1 MKYLYCYKLSNLLY
15 EHNKVNLLNYN
26 YCTRKYKH
34 EQRIFDT
41 YTYMSML
48 ATMIPNFVWFENKC
62 YCFGCGVK
70 CLRTV

>member
-1 MKYLYCYKLSNLLY
+1 
-15 EHNKVNLLNYN
+15 VNLLNHN
-26 YCTRKYKH
+26 YCTRISKH

-48 ATMIPNFVWFENKC
+48 ATMIPNFVWCGNKC
-62 YCFGCGVK
+62 YCCGCGVQ